1 MWVSNLVLLVVI
13 SFGQF
18 CIFILGTKYGTKI
31 KFANIK
37 FNKRNNKYLLIEITH
52 KQQLIN
58 VTNNGVNDADAD
70 ADATEL
76 MMKIL

>member
-1 MWVSNLVLLVVI
+1 M
-13 SFGQF
+13 
-18 CIFILGTKYGTKI
+18 

-37 FNKRNNKYLLIEITH
+37 FDKSNNKYLLIEITD

-58 VTNNGVNDADAD
+58 VTNNGDKDADH

-76 MMKIL
+76 VMKMI

>member
-1 MWVSNLVLLVVI
+1 M
-13 SFGQF
+13 
-18 CIFILGTKYGTKI
+18 

-37 FNKRNNKYLLIEITH
+37 FDKSNNKYQLIEITH

-70 ADATEL
+70 ATEL
-76 MMKIL
+76 IMMIL

>member
-1 MWVSNLVLLVVI
+1 M
-13 SFGQF
+13 
-18 CIFILGTKYGTKI
+18 

-37 FNKRNNKYLLIEITH
+37 FNKSNNKYLLIEITH
-52 KQQLIN
+52 KQQPIN
-58 VTNNGVNDADAD
+58 VTNNGVDDAD